1 MHITKQE
8 RRVRRRPTVRFRNWA
23 PARTYDSKIWTLGSE
38 NRWGITAAH
47 RRHRLPASAS
57 PVRPCRELRGC
68 AGQSRQIL
76 AMAVKAQVTAAPVSC
91 PRSGGP
97 GAGSRAIVWCRA
109 VYRIPPGPGR
119 GHRLDTVRAPAADAG
134 RRQARA
140 VPVAPGVA
148 AGAAVFEGDAV
159 FAAPAPGRHGA
170 SLALVGTIMVTTA
183 VHAQALP
190 DSSGPEAA
198 GRVSDCRR

>member
-1 MHITKQE
+1 M
-8 RRVRRRPTVRFRNWA
+8 VRRRSTVRFRNGA
-23 PARTYDSKIWTLGSE
+23 PARKYDSKIWTLGSE
-38 NRWGITAAH
+38 NRWGLTAAH

-140 VPVAPGVA
+140 AGHLARVPGRRLT
-148 AGAAVFEGDAV
+148 
-159 FAAPAPGRHGA
+159 PAPRTARGRLTGPERQVVPPA
-170 SLALVGTIMVTTA
+170 SPSAQSPPGCSLMHVERAGHSRSLC
-183 VHAQALP
+183 QAL
-190 DSSGPEAA
+190 A
-198 GRVSDCRR
+198 RRGTEGN